1 MQPVTNEQID
11 LLLDQH
17 RPDRYDVDDHT
28 WRAPVVA
35 VVAQQMPIR
44 QAQQVAAERLVGDRE
59 GRATRSV
66 NSLMRRVARER
77 QWPLPDLADDL
88 MRRPMSI
95 GAERVCLG
103 AAQARDF
110 EQWAIDERRDAAQ
123 DFSAR
128 SEACD
133 GAEWIA
139 REMSSN
145 GWTLF
150 ADAYAPKRGAA

>member
-1 MQPVTNEQID
+1 MHVTNEQID
-11 LLLDQH
+11 ALLDQH
-17 RPDRYDVDDHT
+17 RPDRYDVEDHA

-35 VVAQQMPIR
+35 AVAQRMPIR

-77 QWPLPDLADDL
+77 QWPLPDLANDL
-88 MRRPMSI
+88 LRRPMSI

-103 AAQARDF
+103 AAMARDF

-123 DFSAR
+123 DFTAR

-139 REMSSN
+139 REMAAK
-145 GWTLF
+145 GLTLF
-150 ADAYAPKRGAA
+150 ADAYAPAGAA